1 MLHRSATS
9 TAATPALRSCFVYK
23 ENHCVQKLEV
33 ALTQILTRKIARLV
47 LPNIVRSHADGN
59 RLVAELQFAITALA
73 RYGVPAE
80 TMHVCGARTVSR
92 T

>member
-1 MLHRSATS
+1 L
-9 TAATPALRSCFVYK
+9 LCKK

-47 LPNIVRSHADGN
+47 LANIVRSHADGN
-59 RLVAELQFAITALA
+59 RLVAELQFTITALA

-80 TMHVCGARTVSR
+80 MVARLRGAKGFQNLRTESR
-92 T
+92 SAASISA